1 MLRPLHTLVDYR
13 GAARL
18 AMTQQVRHC
27 RTALSSHP
35 RHLIAPR
42 PVISRSEA
50 MLRPPDK
57 AMDCHGAVRL
67 AMTQQVRHCRTALSS
82 RPCYLIAP
90 LPCHYEERS
99 NPSATG

>member
-1 MLRPLHTLVDYR
+1 MLRPLHTLVDCR
-13 GAARL
+13 GAA
-18 AMTQQVRHC
+18 
-27 RTALSSHP
+27 
-35 RHLIAPR
+35 
-42 PVISRSEA
+42 
-50 MLRPPDK
+50 
-57 AMDCHGAVRL
+57 RL

>member
-1 MLRPLHTLVDYR
+1 
-13 GAARL
+13 
-18 AMTQQVRHC
+18 
-27 RTALSSHP
+27 
-35 RHLIAPR
+35 
-42 PVISRSEA
+42 